1 MGSVIPKDRYGSLLK
16 GPKRLWID
24 MNLLWAILFAL
35 LLSGAPLRAEDAPP
49 AETVD
54 GSAVLSSELGTPE
67 GASAGGDAAEERA
80 KLLQK
85 LSAKLL
91 NHKGQPV
98 SVAVFSPT
106 DFTTSQ
112 VGNVVSNT
120 LVTSLKKY
128 GNLNVHQEKY
138 QLENLTLGEFRK
150 GMAQFKVDVLV
161 ATSLR
166 NTTFDLYIY
175 DRRTPYYIYAHSEPI
190 PEAMQLQITPE
201 IATQYARVVL
211 RRAIY
216 RYIND
221 QYFELPRQD
230 SAPVL
235 QSEIPRWIASP
246 ESLAQINREMISN
259 YYFGISSGAA
269 FAHSAGSGAG
279 HFWNSSILALQF
291 GHRIY
296 GNLFAELGIENSAYN
311 NFIGTFKYVFANR
324 EHPYRFAVGVGASY
338 LTAFK
343 VLDVDSN
350 GTFGTGALLMHASF
364 SFLFPIGD
372 VYLKLENRNFVSIGS
387 PMKLMFTLMPGILIH
402 F

>member
-1 MGSVIPKDRYGSLLK
+1 
-16 GPKRLWID
+16 
-24 MNLLWAILFAL
+24 MNLLWSILFAAL
-35 LLSGAPLRAEDAPP
+35 LFGAPLRAEDAPP
-49 AETVD
+49 PETAD
-54 GSAVLSSELGTPE
+54 GSAVLSQDLLAGEADPAG
-67 GASAGGDAAEERA
+67 GGDAAEERA

-112 VGNVVSNT
+112 VGIAVSNS
-120 LVTSLKKY
+120 LVGALKKY
-128 GNLNVHQEKY
+128 GNLNVRQEKY

-190 PEAMQLQITPE
+190 PEAIQLQITPE
-201 IATQYARVVL
+201 IASQYARVVL

-246 ESLAQINREMISN
+246 ESLALINRELISN
-259 YYFGISSGAA
+259 YYFAISSGAA
-269 FAHSAGSGAG
+269 FARRTSSGKA
-279 HFWNSSILALQF
+279 FWNSSLLSLQF

-296 GNLFAELGIENSAYN
+296 GNLFAELGLENSAYN
-311 NFIGTFKYVFANR
+311 NVIGTLKYVFANR
-324 EHPYRFAVGVGASY
+324 DHPYRFAIGVGASY
-338 LTAFK
+338 ITAFK
-343 VLDVDSN
+343 VLDADLN
-350 GTFGTGALLMHASF
+350 YTFGSTSMLAHASF

-372 VYLKLENRNFVSIGS
+372 VYLKIENRNFVSVGG